1 MINRRKES
9 TWYQER
15 ELESR
20 RLSGR
25 REQVQGYEIYDALQT
40 VALSSYIF
48 EKNHDDLEV
57 FIKRCESYMPM
68 VRVPAYRNQAFL
80 IELSR
85 LLHNHCAAA
94 YSLQQH
100 IDIFQ
105 KQVQNEGFHR
115 DLTARFAEAGKDD
128 GGRFFQ
134 SLRTYLQHYS
144 VPPVGSELLYEEAPG
159 VPLLDPTQTLVLN
172 ADDLL
177 KWNGWSSQAGKF
189 IRESGGQIPL
199 RVSAQRHCELVLAVY
214 SWMWRQARDLHEDAF
229 AALDE
234 IGKQMAALYDW
245 QAPRG

>member
-1 MINRRKES
+1 
-9 TWYQER
+9 
-15 ELESR
+15 
-20 RLSGR
+20 
-25 REQVQGYEIYDALQT
+25 
-40 VALSSYIF
+40 
-48 EKNHDDLEV
+48 
-57 FIKRCESYMPM
+57 MPM

-115 DLTARFAEAGKDD
+115 DLTARFAEAGKDG

-144 VPPVGSELLYEEAPG
+144 VPPVGSELLYRQAPG

-199 RVSAQRHCELVLAVY
+199 RESARRHCELVLGVY
-214 SWMWRQARDLHEDAF
+214 SWIWRRVRDLHEDAF